1 MSGKYTIGISDHF
14 DSAHFLKNY
23 PGACS
28 NLHGHTWKVD
38 ILISCKELD
47 KIGMSIDFK
56 ILKKILKNI
65 LSKYDHHLI
74 NNIEPFNN
82 INPTAENLS
91 REIYIQLKSQ
101 IKKEYPNTKLE
112 SVTIWESPKA
122 FAKFEE

>member
-74 NNIEPFNN
+74 NDIEPFNN
-82 INPTAENLS
+82 INPTA
-91 REIYIQLKSQ
+91 
-101 IKKEYPNTKLE
+101 
-112 SVTIWESPKA
+112 
-122 FAKFEE
+122 

>member
-74 NNIEPFNN
+74 NDIEPFNN

-101 IKKEYPNTKLE
+101 IKKEYPNTKIE

>member
-38 ILISCKELD
+38 ILISCEELD

-56 ILKKILKNI
+56 ILKKMLKNI
-65 LSKYDHHLI
+65 LNKYDHHLI
-74 NNIEPFNN
+74 NDIEPFNN

-101 IKKEYPNTKLE
+101 IKKEYTNTKLE

>member
-28 NLHGHTWKVD
+28 NIHGHTWKVD
-38 ILISCKELD
+38 LLISCEELD

>member
-38 ILISCKELD
+38 ILISCEELD

-56 ILKKILKNI
+56 ILKKMLKNI
-65 LSKYDHHLI
+65 LNKYDHHLI
-74 NNIEPFNN
+74 NDIEPFNN
-82 INPTAENLS
+82 INPTAESLS

>member
-28 NLHGHTWKVD
+28 NVHGHTWKVD

-74 NNIEPFNN
+74 NDIEPFNN

>member
-74 NNIEPFNN
+74 NDIEPFNN

>member
-56 ILKKILKNI
+56 IFKKILKNI

-74 NNIEPFNN
+74 NDIEPFNN